1 MPDTMSRFAVAAL
14 LGLAGLSAVVSGAA
28 LSSAW
33 AQTYP
38 SRPIT
43 MIIPFAAGGP
53 TDVLGRMVGQR
64 MGEVLGQQI
73 IIENVGGAGG
83 MTGGLRV
90 AQAPADGYT
99 IELGTVG
106 THAQNQTLYKRPLY
120 NASAD
125 FTPVALIA
133 EIPTVLIVR
142 KDMPVNDLK
151 EFVAYTK
158 KNQDKMSYGS
168 AGTGSATHLAWVVLD
183 AAMGTHITHVPY
195 RGTGPAMGDLQAG
208 RIDYLC
214 DIVTTAKAQIDGGT
228 VKAIALMNDVRSP
241 ALPEVPT
248 ALEQGV
254 PGVEAYTWNA
264 IFLPKNAPEAIV
276 KRVNDATLAAMKSPL
291 VKERLEGLGAE
302 IVAENRATPEYLRNF
317 VKAEIEKWAGP
328 IKASGAMA
336 D

>member
-14 LGLAGLSAVVSGAA
+14 LGLAGLSVAVSAA
-28 LSSAW
+28 TLSPAW

-151 EFVAYTK
+151 EFVAYAK

-168 AGTGSATHLAWVVLD
+168 AGTGSATHLACIVLD

-228 VKAIALMNDVRSP
+228 VKAIALMNNVRSP

-291 VKERLEGLGAE
+291 VKERLEGT
-302 IVAENRATPEYLRNF
+302 RR
-317 VKAEIEKWAGP
+317 
-328 IKASGAMA
+328 
-336 D
+336 

>member
-1 MPDTMSRFAVAAL
+1 MPDTMSRFAVAAML
-14 LGLAGLSAVVSGAA
+14 ALAGLSAAFSAAA
-28 LSSAW
+28 LSPAW

-53 TDVLGRMVGQR
+53 TDVLGRLVGQR

-106 THAQNQTLYKRPLY
+106 THAQNQTFYKRPLY

-142 KDMPVNDLK
+142 KDMPVNNLK
-151 EFVAYTK
+151 EFVEYTK

-168 AGTGSATHLAWVVLD
+168 AGTGSATHLACIVLD
-183 AAMGTHITHVPY
+183 AAMGTRITHVPY

-276 KRVNDATLAAMKSPL
+276 KRINDATLAAMKNPL
-291 VKERLEGLGAE
+291 VKERLEGLGAQ
-302 IVAENRATPEYLRNF
+302 IVADNRATPEYLRNF
-317 VKAEIEKWAGP
+317 VKTEIEKWAGP

>member
-1 MPDTMSRFAVAAL
+1 
-14 LGLAGLSAVVSGAA
+14 
-28 LSSAW
+28 
-33 AQTYP
+33 
-38 SRPIT
+38 
-43 MIIPFAAGGP
+43 
-53 TDVLGRMVGQR
+53 
-64 MGEVLGQQI
+64 
-73 IIENVGGAGG
+73 
-83 MTGGLRV
+83 
-90 AQAPADGYT
+90 
-99 IELGTVG
+99 
-106 THAQNQTLYKRPLY
+106 
-120 NASAD
+120 
-125 FTPVALIA
+125 
-133 EIPTVLIVR
+133 
-142 KDMPVNDLK
+142 MPVNTLK
-151 EFVAYTK
+151 EFVEYTK

-168 AGTGSATHLAWVVLD
+168 AGTGSATHLACIVLD
-183 AAMGTHITHVPY
+183 AAMGTRITHVPY

-276 KRVNDATLAAMKSPL
+276 KRVNDAILAAMKSPL
-291 VKERLEGLGAE
+291 VKARLEGLGAQ

-317 VKAEIEKWAGP
+317 VKTEIEKWAGP